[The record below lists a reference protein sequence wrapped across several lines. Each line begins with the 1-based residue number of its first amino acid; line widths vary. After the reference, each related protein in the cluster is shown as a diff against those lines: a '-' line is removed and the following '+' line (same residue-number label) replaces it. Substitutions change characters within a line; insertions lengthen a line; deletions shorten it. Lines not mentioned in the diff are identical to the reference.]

1 MSPHA
6 TIRDGGTIHHH
17 LCAYGWP
24 PHPPDHCDVL
34 NNPVRIAAALPEVVE
49 LHSRY
54 SAVGGQGETGSCP
67 AIALNGAPEL
77 FEIAVGRH
85 AVPAAGYVRPER
97 RFIVC
102 NSWGIYP
109 GMRGTS
115 GIPFDYLAGRTL
127 GDDSRTI
134 RCGENL

>member
-17 LCAYGWP
+17 LCAYGWL

-34 NNPVRIAAALPEVVE
+34 NSPVRI
-49 LHSRY
+49 R
-54 SAVGGQGETGSCP
+54 
-67 AIALNGAPEL
+67 
-77 FEIAVGRH
+77 
-85 AVPAAGYVRPER
+85 AAGYVRPER

-109 GMRGTS
+109 GMCGTFS
-115 GIPFDYLAGRTL
+115 IPFDYLAGRTL
-127 GDDSRTI
+127 GDDCRTI